1 MTYELYADPEGI
13 KRAGRGFHDGAG
25 DLRRIHTRLDGA
37 LKAEGKCWGA
47 DETGKAF
54 EQNYLEGCNNV
65 LKAFGE
71 LAKGL
76 EEVRKGVD
84 QMADQYKAAE
94 ENSTIR
100 RA

>member
-13 KRAGRGFHDGAG
+13 KRAGRGFHDGAV
-25 DLRRIHTRLDGA
+25 DLRKIHTKVDGV

-47 DETGKAF
+47 DETGKSF

-84 QMADQYKAAE
+84 QMAAQYKAAE
-94 ENSTIR
+94 DNSTIKG
-100 RA
+100 A